1 MDKPLILKAS
11 GSRQVEH
18 LRKALKVVIGFA
30 GVGFIVPW
38 LLLTYYAIAHRMGHQ
53 PSTTP
58 LLYMCPFS
66 IWALGLDN
74 ASLLGGLLGWLTIS
88 LFNAGLYAI
97 PGLLA
102 GATAGI
108 VSGWKSN

>member
-1 MDKPLILKAS
+1 MRLYCKRS
-11 GSRQVEH
+11 ESRQVEP
-18 LRKALKVVIGFA
+18 LTQSLETVIGFA
-30 GVGFIVPW
+30 AVGFIVPW
-38 LLLTYYAIAHRMGHQ
+38 LLLAYYTIAQRMGHN

-74 ASLLGGLLGWLTIS
+74 ASLLVGLLGWLIIS

-97 PGLLA
+97 PGLLV
-102 GATAGI
+102 GATVGI
-108 VSGWKSN
+108 VSLWKSN